1 MLALGADFVLLGRDI
16 IRAAVGAGSLGVRI
30 HMEHI
35 QKILKKAMFMT
46 GVSTVSDIDSS
57 ILC

>member
-1 MLALGADFVLLGRDI
+1 
-16 IRAAVGAGSLGVRI
+16 
-30 HMEHI
+30 MEHI

-46 GVSTVSDIDSS
+46 GVNTVSDIDSS

>member
-1 MLALGADFVLLGRDI
+1 
-16 IRAAVGAGSLGVRI
+16 VGAGSLGVKL

-46 GVSTVSDIDSS
+46 GVSSITEIDSS